1 MVVYNYRSVGTLQV
15 LEVLPPSQWTMV
27 HGQCLGVGVAGFT
40 LGGGVNMVGTTARY
54 GAAMEQV
61 LSCTVL
67 ACTVLYW
74 PGQVL
79 SYRLVT
85 AGGDTVQ
92 VGEEG
97 VTFIEG
103 RGDEDR
109 SRSDIFFGLRGAG
122 ASFGVVTE
130 FLGGEMTRVRSGCW
144 YGVCCAPQ

>member
-1 MVVYNYRSVGTLQV
+1 
-15 LEVLPPSQWTMV
+15 
-27 HGQCLGVGVAGFT
+27 
-40 LGGGVNMVGTTARY
+40 MVGSTARY

-61 LSCTVL
+61 LCCTNTYSTVL
-67 ACTVLYW
+67 YCIVLYW

-97 VTFIEG
+97 VTFIGG

-109 SRSDIFFGLRGAG
+109 ARSDIFFGLRGAG

-130 FLGGEMTRVRSGCW
+130 FLGGEMTHVMSDSRVTL
-144 YGVCCAPQ
+144 